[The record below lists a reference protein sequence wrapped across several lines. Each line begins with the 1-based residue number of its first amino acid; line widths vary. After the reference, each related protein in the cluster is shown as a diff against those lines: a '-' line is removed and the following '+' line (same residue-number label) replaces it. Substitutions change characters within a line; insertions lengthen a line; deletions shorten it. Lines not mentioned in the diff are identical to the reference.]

1 VLHTLL
7 RGRTLAALRLGAV
20 VLAIITCSCATSS
33 SPVPAQTC
41 ACKVDKTAPAAPT
54 TPNGPDEAELM
65 RQIRAELSGSAPASA
80 LEHTEEAERR
90 FGDSAFA
97 EERRA
102 LAIQALINLDH
113 IGAARSRAYQFLER
127 YPNGP
132 YSAHVAAM
140 TGVHV
145 TPMGPAEKAARP

>member
-1 VLHTLL
+1 MS
-7 RGRTLAALRLGAV
+7 RSAAFGWMFSIVA
-20 VLAIITCSCATSS
+20 AAGCASGG
-33 SPVPAQTC
+33 
-41 ACKVDKTAPAAPT
+41 KTATAQIKPVEVDEPALMDKIRNGDQSDPT
-54 TPNGPDEAELM
+54 A
-65 RQIRAELSGSAPASA
+65 AFA
-80 LEHTEEAERR
+80 LTEEGERR

-102 LAIQALINLDH
+102 AAVQALIELNR

-140 TGVHV
+140 TGVHL
-145 TPMGPAEKAARP
+145 TPKRPAAHPSP